1 MYIMWGNI
9 KRTQNPCFFSLGLM
23 NHWDGTN
30 QSWCHGSLTGSDHWI
45 SSQFVNI
52 MVLSGFTSA
61 GDWKI
66 LILIDLVVEWREAS
80 NQWEKDLSMLRDDL
94 EIIFWTL

>member
-1 MYIMWGNI
+1 
-9 KRTQNPCFFSLGLM
+9 
-23 NHWDGTN
+23 
-30 QSWCHGSLTGSDHWI
+30 
-45 SSQFVNI
+45 
-52 MVLSGFTSA
+52 MVLSGFSSA

>member
-9 KRTQNPCFFSLGLM
+9 KRTQNPWFFSLGLM

-30 QSWCHGSLTGSDHWI
+30 QSWCHGSLTGSDDWI

-52 MVLSGFTSA
+52 AA
-61 GDWKI
+61 GANGPFRF
-66 LILIDLVVEWREAS
+66 L
-80 NQWEKDLSMLRDDL
+80 LRR
-94 EIIFWTL
+94 